1 MHCVPGVGEADAQKV
16 IPRPGPSADGV
27 VLLRLGGSV
36 RASSPV
42 LLVVLLVGAG
52 CLGASPRDAGAGT
65 AGTDASGD
73 DPVCHGTVNGIDLR
87 TATIRELQAALDDGV
102 VTSVELIEAYIE
114 RIRAFDDRDYGGVRL
129 NGVRMVNPAA
139 IDGAAARDAERAQG
153 VVRGPMHGI
162 PVLVKDN
169 VGTTDMPTTAGSI
182 ALAENYVVKDAGV
195 VTRLREAGAVI
206 LGKAELLEWA
216 NWGAPDNGS
225 SMGGPQRNAY
235 NFGSASASSSGSGVS
250 GSMAYS
256 AVALGSETSGSI
268 LGPTQANGLAG
279 LKPSHGF
286 ASGYGVVPIGW
297 YFDVVGPMGRSVE
310 DLAITFGAMAGS
322 DPDDPKSVEADANLP
337 PGGDFTL
344 QLTSDALEG
353 VRLGYDE
360 EDSNPLFLDALADL
374 ESLGAVIV
382 PIGDN
387 DLRNDVGF
395 TEWVALP
402 NEFHFEINLY
412 LQTMADPRLPFKT
425 WHELMLW
432 MGENHPEA
440 HGRAG
445 ASGLALASAA
455 TPGLGPL
462 ADAQAIAAITASRAA
477 ADSIFEEHEV
487 AAIVSAGSDF
497 TLVGAAAGYP
507 TVMVPMGY
515 QAEYP
520 RGLAFFGQRFSEP
533 ELLSYA
539 YAYEQ
544 ATQHRVVPEE
554 FNPRLVEG
562 LCDDVDAVPAAKPA
576 ASPVMERLS
585 NPPPAATLA

>member
-1 MHCVPGVGEADAQKV
+1 MRPHEPRTLVTATLAVLLMLTAGCLNTGPAGGADV
-16 IPRPGPSADGV
+16 ADGV
-27 VLLRLGGSV
+27 GSW
-36 RASSPV
+36 RN
-42 LLVVLLVGAG
+42 
-52 CLGASPRDAGAGT
+52 
-65 AGTDASGD
+65 
-73 DPVCHGTVNGIDLR
+73 DPVCFGTLDGVDLR
-87 TATIRELQAALDDGV
+87 TATIAELQEGLEDGTF
-102 VTSVELIEAYIE
+102 TSVELVEAYVD
-114 RIRAFDDRDYGGVRL
+114 RIRAFDDRDYDGVRL

-139 IDGAAARDAERAQG
+139 LEVAAERDAERASGQ
-153 VVRGPMHGI
+153 VRGPMHGI
-162 PVLVKDN
+162 PILIKDN
-169 VGTTDMPTTAGSI
+169 TGTADMPTTAGSI
-182 ALAENYVVKDAGV
+182 ALADNYVVKDAGIV
-195 VTRLREAGAVI
+195 SKLRQNGAII

-268 LGPTQANGLAG
+268 LGPTQANGLVG
-279 LKPSHGF
+279 LKPSTGF

-297 YFDVVGPMGRSVE
+297 YFDVVGPMGRNVE
-310 DLAITFGAMAGS
+310 DLALTFGAMAGS
-322 DPDDPKSVEADANLP
+322 DPDDPKSAPADANLP

-344 QLTSDALEG
+344 QLTQDALEG

-360 EDSNPLFLDALADL
+360 EETGDLFRQALDDL
-374 ESLGAVIV
+374 ESLGAVLV

-387 DLRNDVGF
+387 SERNSVGF
-395 TEWVALP
+395 TEWAALP
-402 NEFHFEINLY
+402 NEFHYEINVY
-412 LQTMADPRLPFKT
+412 LQTMADPSLPFKT
-425 WHELMLW
+425 WHELMAW
-432 MGENHPEA
+432 MRENHPEA
-440 HGRAG
+440 HGSAG

-462 ADAQAIAAITASRAA
+462 ADAQATAAIASSRAA
-477 ADSIFEEHEV
+477 ADSIFSEHDV

-497 TLVGAAAGYP
+497 TLLGASAGYP

-515 QAEYP
+515 DGEFP

-533 ELLSYA
+533 ALLGHA

-544 ATQHRVVPEE
+544 TTHHRVVPEE

-562 LCDDVDAVPAAKPA
+562 LCDDRPGPPADAGLDGRDVR
-576 ASPVMERLS
+576 SPPGDRLS
-585 NPPPAATLA
+585 VAADPGTVLQKA